1 MIRILS
7 VGKVKDAWLR
17 EGIQEYRRRIQPY
30 EAVEI
35 IEVKDEKAP
44 ESNSDAENEAV
55 KNAEAERILK
65 QVKEGEY
72 VILLDLA
79 GKPLDSVQL
88 SEKIAAIHT
97 SGKNRID
104 FVIGGSLGTGDSL
117 KKRAD
122 FSWKLSDNTFPHQ
135 LCRLIVLEQIYRSF
149 RILNHE
155 PYHK

>member
-7 VGKVKDAWLR
+7 AGKVRDAWLR
-17 EGIQEYRRRIQPY
+17 QGIQEYAKRIQPY
-30 EAVEI
+30 EAIEL

-55 KNAEAERILK
+55 KDIEAERILK
-65 QVKEGEY
+65 QIKDGDY

-79 GKPLDSVQL
+79 GRPIDSVSL
-88 SEKIAAIHT
+88 SKKIAAVHT
-97 SGKNRID
+97 AGKNRID
-104 FVIGGSLGTGDSL
+104 FVIGGSLGVGRSL
-117 KKRAD
+117 QKRAD
-122 FSWKLSDNTFPHQ
+122 TSWKLSDNTFPHQ
-135 LCRLIVLEQIYRSF
+135 LCRLIVLEQIYRAF

>member
-17 EGIQEYRRRIQPY
+17 EGIREYTRRIQPY

-35 IEVKDEKAP
+35 AEVRDEKAP
-44 ESNSDAENEAV
+44 ESNSPADNEAV
-55 KNAEAERILK
+55 KNTEGERILK
-65 QVKEGEY
+65 QIKDMDY

-79 GKPLDSVQL
+79 GKPLDSVKL
-88 SEKIAAIHT
+88 SEKIERIHT
-97 SGKNRID
+97 GGKNRID
-104 FVIGGSLGTGDSL
+104 FVIGGSLGVSEAL
-117 KKRAD
+117 RKRAD
-122 FSWKLSDNTFPHQ
+122 FAWKLSDNTFPHQ
-135 LCRLIVLEQIYRSF
+135 LCRLIVLEQIYRAF

>member
-35 IEVKDEKAP
+35 VEVRDEKAP
-44 ESNSDAENEAV
+44 ETNSDAENEAV
-55 KNAEAERILK
+55 KNIEAERILK

-79 GKPLDSVQL
+79 GRALDSVRL
-88 SEKIAAIHT
+88 SEQLNWGAVIPSNTARCKSLRKI
-97 SGKNRID
+97 
-104 FVIGGSLGTGDSL
+104 
-117 KKRAD
+117 
-122 FSWKLSDNTFPHQ
+122 
-135 LCRLIVLEQIYRSF
+135 
-149 RILNHE
+149 
-155 PYHK
+155 